1 MLISFNTNSTIR
13 HSSNDIITNNYYTAP
28 GDSAIC
34 SDGVERSKCD
44 DDARDDD
51 NDRKDDDDASDDDND
66 RKDDD
71 ASDDDE
77 KIVDEKNNDD
87 SDDDNKKKKRKLTN
101 FKELVKMKTRRYNR
115 S

>member
-13 HSSNDIITNNYYTAP
+13 HSSNAIITNNYYTAT
-28 GDSAIC
+28 GGSAIC
-34 SDGVERSKCD
+34 SDDVEGSKCDDDAREGSKCD
-44 DDARDDD
+44 DDARDDE
-51 NDRKDDDDASDDDND
+51 NDRNY
-66 RKDDD
+66 DD

>member
-28 GDSAIC
+28 GGSAIC

-51 NDRKDDDDASDDDND
+51 NDRKDDDASDDDND